1 MMSFCSVPALR
12 ALLQRGLHLP
22 AVVLLASLLA
32 LSAQA
37 QTMPSAPEVAARAWI
52 VFDANSGQV
61 LGSHAPDMPVEPASI
76 TKVMT
81 AFLVFEAI
89 EEGRLAMDQEVLVSE
104 RAWRA
109 PGSRMFI
116 DVNTRVRVED
126 LLRGMIIQSGN
137 DASIALAEA
146 VAGSEEAFAER
157 MTNRAR
163 ELGMSNTRFLNSTGL
178 PDPQHL
184 TTVADL
190 AVLAHELIQRFPQ
203 FYGIYQE
210 RSYEW
215 NNIRQ
220 ANRNRLLHLDTS
232 VDGLKTGHTSTA
244 GFCLVA
250 SAQRDGRRLI
260 SVVVGTESDNVRV
273 QESLK
278 ILNWGFQNFD
288 TVRVFE
294 AGQVV
299 GNAQVWKGAAEQAD
313 LVVGQDLWLT
323 VPRGGAN
330 ALQTRLERTDPL
342 LAPLRAGDA
351 VGSITVSLG
360 DTVLQRL
367 PLQIQADVPSAGFF
381 RRTVDSLRLWF
392 E

>member
-1 MMSFCSVPALR
+1 MMSIFSAFGTAPLGRSLRLFAAFLIAL
-12 ALLQRGLHLP
+12 A
-22 AVVLLASLLA
+22 ASF
-32 LSAQA
+32 SAQA
-37 QTMPSAPEVAARAWI
+37 QTMPSSPEVAARAWL

-61 LGSHAPDMPVEPASI
+61 LGSQSPDMPVEPASI

-89 EEGRLAMDQEVLVSE
+89 EEGRLAMDQEILVSE

-116 DVNTRVRVED
+116 DVNSRVRVED
-126 LLRGMIIQSGN
+126 LLRGMIVQSGN

-163 ELGMSNTRFLNSTGL
+163 ELGMLNTRFLNSTGL

-210 RSYEW
+210 RSFEW

-220 ANRNRLLHLDTS
+220 ANRNRLLHLDSS

-260 SVVVGTESDNVRV
+260 SVVVGAESDNVRV

-278 ILNWGFQNFD
+278 VLNWGFQNFD

-330 ALQTRLERTDPL
+330 GLQTRLERTDPL
-342 LAPLRAGDA
+342 LAPLRAGDE
-351 VGSITVSLG
+351 VGTITVSLG

-367 PLQIQADVPSAGFF
+367 PLQMQSDVPMAGFF
-381 RRTVDSLRLWF
+381 RRTIDTLRLWF